1 MKITNKVK
9 KEGTLDLNGVF
20 IPCYVLEDGT
30 RVLSASQMQ
39 DALHLFPEKTVIK
52 SGTRLARL
60 LNSKAINELIVNR
73 YGGGHFTPIICFNG
87 QTKINGYEATLLAD
101 LCDIML
107 EARREKILNSA
118 RQEAIAQQCEV
129 LMRSFAKVGIIALID
144 EATGYQYD
152 REKYELQAILKLL
165 VSPEIL
171 EWQKTFH
178 LGFYKELFRL
188 WGIPFTAKNIS
199 RKPPFIGT
207 LTSEFVYKNLPKGS
221 FVLETLKAKTP
232 KTDAGNYKVRLFQSL
247 TPFGKE
253 ELKKVI
259 YTVESLANISENK
272 EQLKK
277 LLQQRYKQHG
287 IQQKLFE
294 IPDIKQ
300 IDKAAETE
308 PAKLSDLNEKLKTAL
323 NYNPKEDNKK

>member
-1 MKITNKVK
+1 M
-9 KEGTLDLNGVF
+9 NGSI

-30 RVLSASQMQ
+30 RVLSGRGLQEALRVR
-39 DALHLFPEKTVIK
+39 DAPTKGAKKGGYILPTFFD
-52 SGTRLARL
+52 
-60 LNSKAINELIVNR
+60 SKAFKDLKSNELEVAK
-73 YGGGHFTPIICFNG
+73 FTPLICKRGN
-87 QTKINGYEATLLAD
+87 QTIHGYEATVLAD
-101 LCDIML
+101 ICDIVL
-107 EARREKILNSA
+107 EARKTKTLTE
-118 RQEAIAQQCEV
+118 RQKTVADQCEV
-129 LMRSFAKVGIIALID
+129 LIRGFAKVGIIALVD

-152 REKYELQAILKLL
+152 REKFELQAILSLFISPDLL
-165 VSPEIL
+165 D
-171 EWQKTFH
+171 WQKTFH

-188 WGIPFTAKNIS
+188 WNIPFTAKNIS

-232 KTDAGNYKVRLFQSL
+232 KTTAGNYKARLFQSL

-287 IQQKLFE
+287 IQKALPF
-294 IPDIKQ
+294 PDMNV
-300 IDKAAETE
+300 IDKAAEIE
-308 PAKLSDLNEKLKTAL
+308 PAKLSDYNEKLKTAL